1 MLVVLAAALGGCATD
16 PHAREQ
22 RALAGKTVVIT
33 GATSGFG
40 RGVALRMAQNDAR
53 VVICAR
59 DGEALAAV
67 AREAAEAS
75 PGAQVAAVQV
85 DVGRPD
91 EMERLAR
98 TALERFGQ
106 IDVWIN
112 NAGVGALGRFEDIPL
127 ADQLRLLEVN
137 LDGVLVG
144 SYHAMRQFRQQGHG
158 TLINIGSV
166 EGRVPAP
173 YQAAYVASKHA
184 VVGLGAALNQELRLD
199 PRARAIHV
207 VTINP
212 FATDTPFFDHAANYT
227 GRTAR
232 SVLLDPPG
240 KVVDVIVRAAVK
252 PDPEIAVGYKGK
264 ASQASER
271 ISRTIT
277 EATMARI
284 LHDAQMEDAPPAPHT
299 SGTLYATDGHDGHIR
314 GGVTDRI
321 AREDARK
328 EGARKEGGR

>member
-1 MLVVLAAALGGCATD
+1 V
-16 PHAREQ
+16 
-22 RALAGKTVVIT
+22 
-33 GATSGFG
+33 
-40 RGVALRMAQNDAR
+40 
-53 VVICAR
+53 
-59 DGEALAAV
+59 
-67 AREAAEAS
+67 
-75 PGAQVAAVQV
+75 
-85 DVGRPD
+85 
-91 EMERLAR
+91 
-98 TALERFGQ
+98 ERFGQ

-112 NAGVGALGRFEDIPL
+112 NAGVGALGRFEEIPL

-137 LDGVLVG
+137 LDGVVVG

-207 VTINP
+207 VTVNP

-227 GRTAR
+227 GHTAR
-232 SVLLDPPG
+232 SVLLDPPA
-240 KVVDVIVRAAVK
+240 KVVDVIVGAAVN
-252 PDPEIAVGYKGK
+252 PEPEIAVGYKGK

-277 EATMARI
+277 ESTMARV
-284 LHDAQMEDAPPAPHT
+284 LHEAQMEDAPPAPHT
-299 SGTLYATDGHDGHIR
+299 TGTLYAPDGEDGHIR
-314 GGVTDRI
+314 GGVADRI
-321 AREDARK
+321 AREDAAK
-328 EGARKEGGR
+328 DDARKGGP